1 MSKKAI
7 VVGGGYFGCSIA
19 YYLAKNKIKTIL
31 VEQNE
36 VGSGSSGGNFGCVQV
51 QDSEPGLSLE
61 LTLEG
66 YQRVQQ
72 LEKEFNLDLE
82 YREMGSLLIAE
93 NEKDMSF
100 LIEQAKIK
108 QSWGLKIDLLD
119 RNELKRVEP
128 NLSTDSIR
136 GASYCKQGHLNGFKL
151 MNAFIGQGK
160 RYGLEVWER
169 TKVKKVIAA
178 GNTCKGV
185 ELASGEKLYGDYVIL
200 ATGAWTK
207 ELCKPL
213 GLNVPIEYVKA
224 EAFVTEQIQPF
235 LINYFSLASFF
246 TEAHGQDETT
256 TSFCCVQTKSGN
268 LLLGETSKPG
278 LVSPEESGTRNSR
291 EHCLGIYQEVR
302 KFFPSLLNLN
312 ILRSWTTYSPYTVS
326 HIPVFGE
333 VEVQN
338 LILAAGFKSAVVLT
352 PIVGEI
358 VTDIVRGE
366 RLKYDLSQFTQQ
378 SRLA

>member
-1 MSKKAI
+1 MTKKVI

-19 YYLAKNKIKTIL
+19 YYLAKNNINTIL
-31 VEQNE
+31 LEQNE

-51 QDSEPGLSLE
+51 QDSELGLSLE

-66 YQRVQQ
+66 YQRVQR

-93 NEKDMSF
+93 NEKEMAF
-100 LIEQAKIK
+100 LAEQAKIK
-108 QSWGLKIDLLD
+108 QDWGLKIDLLD
-119 RNELKRVEP
+119 RKGIKKVEP
-128 NLSTDSIR
+128 NLSTDTIC
-136 GASYCKQGHLNGFKL
+136 GASYSRQGHLNGFKL

-160 RYGLEVWER
+160 RHGLEVRER
-169 TKVKKVIAA
+169 SKVKKVIVAE
-178 GNTCKGV
+178 NICKGV
-185 ELASGEKLYGDYVIL
+185 ELVSGEKLYGDFVIL

-207 ELCKPL
+207 GLCKPL
-213 GLNVPIEYVKA
+213 GLNVPVEYVRA
-224 EAFVTEQIQPF
+224 EALVTEQIQPF
-235 LINYFSLASFF
+235 FNNYFSSASFF

-278 LVSPEESGTRNSR
+278 LVPPERSGTRSTR
-291 EHCLGIYQEVR
+291 EHCLGIYREVR
-302 KFFPSLLNLN
+302 KFYPDLLNLN
-312 ILRSWTTYSPYTVS
+312 VLRSWTTCSPYTDS
-326 HIPVFGE
+326 HLPVFGE
-333 VEVQN
+333 AGFQN

-358 VTDIVRGE
+358 VVDMVKGE
-366 RLKYDLSQFTQQ
+366 GLKYDLSQFTQQ
-378 SRLA
+378 AKLA